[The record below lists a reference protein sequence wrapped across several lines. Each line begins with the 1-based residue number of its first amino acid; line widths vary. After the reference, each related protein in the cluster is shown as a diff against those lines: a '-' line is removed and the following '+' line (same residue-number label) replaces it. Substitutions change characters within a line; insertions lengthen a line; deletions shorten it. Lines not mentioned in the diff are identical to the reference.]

1 MPLETKPET
10 EAVAPKGSYAPA
22 GGGIGGVRIF
32 RPLTPQRL
40 VWICGALL
48 AVLFVAV
55 VIALRMGTYPISIR
69 QIVVTLFDGAIGHRD
84 RIPADYWLVVFGLRL
99 PRIAL
104 GILVGAALSTAG
116 AGYQAL
122 LRNPLADPYV
132 LGVSSGAAVGAIIS
146 LIVVP
151 RLPGAIQ
158 IAAFI
163 GAVATISVVY
173 FLGRRGGQ
181 LDSATL
187 LLAGIVTASFLSAV
201 IMFLMTTLSGRDLRG
216 MAFWLMGD
224 LASPPTVNMGWLYF
238 LLAIGVGTIYGTAAD
253 LNLILT
259 GEQEAR
265 HLGVNVHRVKLV
277 VYLAASVLTGL
288 AVSVSG
294 AIGFLGLLVPHV
306 MRMLFG
312 NDYRVLIPTS
322 AIGGAILIVLA
333 DTLARTVVA
342 PTELPVGA
350 MTAIAGAPLF
360 IYLMRRR
367 VR

>member
-1 MPLETKPET
+1 M
-10 EAVAPKGSYAPA
+10 
-22 GGGIGGVRIF
+22 
-32 RPLTPQRL
+32 RPLTSRR
-40 VWICGALL
+40 VIGVCVLL
-48 AVLFVAV
+48 FAVLFVAV
-55 VIALRMGTYPISIR
+55 VISLRMGAYPISVR
-69 QIVVTLFDGAIGHRD
+69 DIVMTLFNGALGRRE
-84 RIPADYWLVVFGLRL
+84 RIPSEFWLVVFGLRL

-116 AGYQAL
+116 AGFQAL

-132 LGVSSGAAVGAIIS
+132 LGVSSGAALGAILS
-146 LIVVP
+146 LIVAP
-151 RLPGAIQ
+151 LTPGAMQ
-158 IAAFI
+158 FAAFAGAAATIAA
-163 GAVATISVVY
+163 VY
-173 FLGRRGGQ
+173 FLGRRGGH

-224 LASPPTVNMGWLYF
+224 LSSSPAVNLRWLF
-238 LLAIGVGTIYGTAAD
+238 LVLIIALGSIYTTSSD

-265 HLGVNVHRVKLV
+265 HLGVNVNRVKLV
-277 VYLAASVLTGL
+277 VYVAASVLTGL

-294 AIGFLGLLVPHV
+294 AVGYVGLLVPHV

-312 NDYRVLIPTS
+312 ADYRLLIPTS
-322 AIGGAILIVLA
+322 AIGGAIIIVVA
-333 DTLARTVVA
+333 DLLARTIVA

-350 MTAIAGAPLF
+350 MTAIAGAPVF
-360 IYLMRRR
+360 IYLMRRS